1 MEAGLGDFARGI
13 KARCVR
19 AAVEVHH
26 DSATG
31 VVLRRNDGDRLLG
44 DVDAEAEQF
53 FVDVWEVPAHEIR
66 VAVRDV
72 EVDEVEAEPLDLMV
86 DGASDDVARGKLG
99 TLVEAGM
106 KRSPVSGS
114 FSCPPSHAPPL

>member
-1 MEAGLGDFARGI
+1 M
-13 KARCVR
+13 
-19 AAVEVHH
+19 
-26 DSATG
+26 
-31 VVLRRNDGDRLLG
+31 LRRDDGDRFLG

-72 EVDEVEAEPLDLMV
+72 QVDEVEAEPLDLMV

-114 FSCPPSHAPPL
+114 LSWPPSPRTASVIRKFLTCRL